1 MEVKMGIMD
10 SHHQEIMGFP
20 MLDASLSC
28 FCSMSVKRQ
37 AASKSRL
44 ERSFEGPQIWRP
56 LPSLQSRWGGPLS
69 AEPYRSQAI
78 SPYLMRR
85 EPCGQAT
92 CCTRPLS
99 TLSIPSS

>member
-56 LPSLQSRWGGPLS
+56 LTAIPVGRNPYLPSLIAAKQSAL
-69 AEPYRSQAI
+69 
-78 SPYLMRR
+78 
-85 EPCGQAT
+85 T
-92 CCTRPLS
+92 
-99 TLSIPSS
+99 